1 MKRKIVADSSCDIWE
16 LNGVDF
22 AVAPITIS
30 TDNKHYVDNQELDV
44 HLMSEELAKYK
55 GVSHTAC
62 PSVGSWLDCYEGFD
76 EIFVITLTG
85 AMSGTYNS
93 AMTAKGIY
101 EEENENVK
109 VHVFDSLSTGPEM
122 RLLIEKLKE
131 MIEEDLTFE
140 EIVEKGQDYLNH
152 TRLFFALKS
161 LHNFA
166 MNGRVSKTVAS
177 AIGVLNISIFATASE
192 KGTIQQISKCRGE
205 KKVVKSMIEHLEDA
219 GYHGGKVRISHAD
232 NLKLAHNVRDKIL
245 ELYPN
250 ADIIVY
256 PMGGLCTYYAEK
268 GGLLVGCECGNLK

>member
-1 MKRKIVADSSCDIWE
+1 MKRKIVADSSCDMWE

-62 PSVGSWLDCYEGFD
+62 PSVGSWLDCYEGYD
-76 EIFVITLTG
+76 EVFVVTLTG

-131 MIEEDLTFE
+131 MIEEDLPFE
-140 EIVEKGQDYLNH
+140 EIVEKGQDYLKH
-152 TRLFFALKS
+152 SRLFFALKS

-192 KGTIQQISKCRGE
+192 EGTIQQISKCRGE
-205 KKVVKSMIEHLEDA
+205 KKVVKSMIEHLENA

-256 PMGGLCTYYAEK
+256 PMGGLCTYYAEI
-268 GGLLVGCECGNLK
+268 GGLLVGCEC

>member
-1 MKRKIVADSSCDIWE
+1 MKRKIVADSSCDMWE

-62 PSVGSWLDCYEGFD
+62 PSVGSWLDCYEGYD
-76 EIFVITLTG
+76 EVLVVTLTG

-131 MIEEDLTFE
+131 MIEEDLPFE

-152 TRLFFALKS
+152 SRLFFALKS

-166 MNGRVSKTVAS
+166 MNGRVSKAVAS

-192 KGTIQQISKCRGE
+192 EGTIQQISKCRGE
-205 KKVVKSMIEHLEDA
+205 KKVVRSMIEHLENA

-256 PMGGLCTYYAEK
+256 PMGGLCTYYAEI
-268 GGLLVGCECGNLK
+268 GGLLVGCEC

>member
-1 MKRKIVADSSCDIWE
+1 MKRKIVTDSSCDIWE

-22 AVAPITIS
+22 AVAPMTIS

-44 HLMSEELAKYK
+44 RLMSEDLAKYK

-62 PSVGSWLDCYEGFD
+62 PSVGSWLDCYEGYD
-76 EIFVITLTG
+76 EVFVVTLTG

-109 VHVFDSLSTGPEM
+109 IHVFDSLSTGPEM

-166 MNGRVSKTVAS
+166 MNGRVSKAVAS

-192 KGTIQQISKCRGE
+192 EGTIQQISKCRGE
-205 KKVVKSMIEHLEDA
+205 KKVVKSVIEHLENA

-245 ELYPN
+245 ELYPH

-256 PMGGLCTYYAEK
+256 PMGGLCTYYAEI
-268 GGLLVGCECGNLK
+268 GGLLVGCEC

>member
-22 AVAPITIS
+22 AVAPMTIS

-44 HLMSEELAKYK
+44 RLMSEDLAKYK

-131 MIEEDLTFE
+131 MIEEDLPFE

-152 TRLFFALKS
+152 SRLFFALKS

-192 KGTIQQISKCRGE
+192 EGTIQQISKCRGE
-205 KKVVKSMIEHLEDA
+205 KKVVKSMIEHLENA

-232 NLKLAHNVRDKIL
+232 NLKLAHSVRDKIL
-245 ELYPN
+245 ELYPH

-268 GGLLVGCECGNLK
+268 GGLLVGCEC

>member
-1 MKRKIVADSSCDIWE
+1 MKRKIVADSSCDMWE

-76 EIFVITLTG
+76 EVFVITLTG

-122 RLLIEKLKE
+122 RLLIEKLKK
-131 MIEEDLTFE
+131 MIDEDLPFE

-152 TRLFFALKS
+152 SRLFFALKS

-192 KGTIQQISKCRGE
+192 EGTIQQISKCRGE
-205 KKVVKSMIEHLEDA
+205 KKVVKSMIEHLENA

-256 PMGGLCTYYAEK
+256 PMGGLCTYYAEI
-268 GGLLVGCECGNLK
+268 GGLLVGCEC

>member
-1 MKRKIVADSSCDIWE
+1 MKRKIVADSSCDMWE

-30 TDNKHYVDNQELDV
+30 TDNKHYVDSQELDV

-76 EIFVITLTG
+76 EVFVITLTG

-131 MIEEDLTFE
+131 MIDEDLPFE

-166 MNGRVSKTVAS
+166 MNGRVSKAVAS

-192 KGTIQQISKCRGE
+192 EGTIQQISKCRGE

-256 PMGGLCTYYAEK
+256 PMGGLCTYYAEI
-268 GGLLVGCECGNLK
+268 GGLLVGCEC

>member
-1 MKRKIVADSSCDIWE
+1 MKRKIVADSSCDMWE

-22 AVAPITIS
+22 AVAPMTIS

-44 HLMSEELAKYK
+44 HLMSEDLAKYK

-62 PSVGSWLDCYEGFD
+62 PSVGSWLDCYEGYD
-76 EIFVITLTG
+76 EVFVVTLTG

-166 MNGRVSKTVAS
+166 MNGRINKAVAS

-192 KGTIQQISKCRGE
+192 EGTIQQISKCRGE
-205 KKVVKSMIEHLEDA
+205 KKVVRSMIEHLENA

-232 NLKLAHNVRDKIL
+232 NLKLAHSVRDKIL
-245 ELYPN
+245 ELYPH

-256 PMGGLCTYYAEK
+256 PMGGLCTYYAEI
-268 GGLLVGCECGNLK
+268 GGLLVGCEC

>member
-1 MKRKIVADSSCDIWE
+1 MKRKIVTDSSCDIWE

-22 AVAPITIS
+22 SVAPMTIS

-44 HLMSEELAKYK
+44 RLMSEDLAKYK

-62 PSVGSWLDCYEGFD
+62 PSVGSWLDCYEGYD
-76 EIFVITLTG
+76 EVFVVTLTG

-109 VHVFDSLSTGPEM
+109 IHVFDSLSTGPEM

-140 EIVEKGQDYLNH
+140 EIAEKGQDYLNH

-166 MNGRVSKTVAS
+166 MNGRVSKAVAS

-192 KGTIQQISKCRGE
+192 EGTIQQISKCRGE
-205 KKVVKSMIEHLEDA
+205 KKVVKSMIEHLENA

-245 ELYPN
+245 ELYPH

-256 PMGGLCTYYAEK
+256 PMGGLCTYYAEI
-268 GGLLVGCECGNLK
+268 GGLLVGCEC

>member
-1 MKRKIVADSSCDIWE
+1 MKRKIVADSSCDMWE

-22 AVAPITIS
+22 AVAPMTIS
-30 TDNKHYVDNQELDV
+30 TDNKHYVDNQKLDV
-44 HLMSEELAKYK
+44 RLMSEDLAKYK
-55 GVSHTAC
+55 GISHTAC
-62 PSVGSWLDCYEGFD
+62 PSVGSWLDCYEGYD
-76 EIFVITLTG
+76 EVFVVTLTG
-85 AMSGTYNS
+85 SMSGTYNS

-101 EEENENVK
+101 EEENDNVK

-131 MIEEDLTFE
+131 MIEEDLPFE

-166 MNGRVSKTVAS
+166 MNGRVSKAVAS

-192 KGTIQQISKCRGE
+192 EGTIQQISKCRGE
-205 KKVVKSMIEHLEDA
+205 KKVVKSMIEHLENA

-245 ELYPN
+245 ELYPH

-256 PMGGLCTYYAEK
+256 PMGGLCTYYAEI
-268 GGLLVGCECGNLK
+268 GGLLVGCEC

>member
-1 MKRKIVADSSCDIWE
+1 MKRKIVADSSCDMWE
-16 LNGVDF
+16 LNDVDF
-22 AVAPITIS
+22 AVAPLTIS

-44 HLMSEELAKYK
+44 HLMSEDLAKYK

-62 PSVGSWLDCYEGFD
+62 PSAGAWLDCYEGFD
-76 EIFVITLTG
+76 EVFVVTLTG
-85 AMSGTYNS
+85 SMSGTYNS

-131 MIEEDLTFE
+131 MIEEDLPFE

-166 MNGRVSKTVAS
+166 MNGRVSKAVAS

-192 KGTIQQISKCRGE
+192 EGTIQQISKCRGE
-205 KKVVKSMIEHLEDA
+205 KKVVKSMIEHLENA

-245 ELYPN
+245 ELYPH

-256 PMGGLCTYYAEK
+256 PMGGLCTYYAEI
-268 GGLLVGCECGNLK
+268 GGLLVGCEC

>member
-1 MKRKIVADSSCDIWE
+1 MKRKIVADSSCDMWE
-16 LNGVDF
+16 LNDVDF
-22 AVAPITIS
+22 AVAPLTIS

-44 HLMSEELAKYK
+44 HLMSEDLAKYK

-62 PSVGSWLDCYEGFD
+62 PSAGAWLDCYEGYD
-76 EIFVITLTG
+76 EVFVITLTG
-85 AMSGTYNS
+85 SMSGTYNS

-131 MIEEDLTFE
+131 MIEEDLPFE
-140 EIVEKGQDYLNH
+140 EIVEKGQDYLKH

-166 MNGRVSKTVAS
+166 MNGRINKAVAS

-192 KGTIQQISKCRGE
+192 EGTIQQISKCRGE
-205 KKVVKSMIEHLEDA
+205 KKVVKSMIEHLENA

-232 NLKLAHNVRDKIL
+232 NLKLAHSVRDKIL
-245 ELYPN
+245 ELYPQ

-256 PMGGLCTYYAEK
+256 PMGGLCTYYAEI
-268 GGLLVGCECGNLK
+268 GGLLVGCEC

>member
-22 AVAPITIS
+22 AVAPMTIS

-44 HLMSEELAKYK
+44 RLMSGDLAKYK

-131 MIEEDLTFE
+131 MIEEDLPFE

-192 KGTIQQISKCRGE
+192 EGTIQQSSKCRGE
-205 KKVVKSMIEHLEDA
+205 KKVVKSMIEHLENA

-232 NLKLAHNVRDKIL
+232 NLKLAHSVRDKIL
-245 ELYPN
+245 ELYPH

-256 PMGGLCTYYAEK
+256 PMGGLCTYYAEI
-268 GGLLVGCECGNLK
+268 GGLLVGCEC

>member
-62 PSVGSWLDCYEGFD
+62 PSVGSWLDCYEGYD
-76 EIFVITLTG
+76 EVFVVTLTG

-268 GGLLVGCECGNLK
+268 GGLLVGCEC

>member
-1 MKRKIVADSSCDIWE
+1 MKRKIVADSSCDMWE

-22 AVAPITIS
+22 AVAPMTIS

-131 MIEEDLTFE
+131 MIEEDLPFE

-152 TRLFFALKS
+152 SRLFFALKS

-192 KGTIQQISKCRGE
+192 EGTIQQISKCRGE
-205 KKVVKSMIEHLEDA
+205 KKVVKSMIEHLENA

-232 NLKLAHNVRDKIL
+232 NLKLAHSVRDKIL
-245 ELYPN
+245 ELYPH

-268 GGLLVGCECGNLK
+268 GGLLVGCEC

>member
-1 MKRKIVADSSCDIWE
+1 MKRKIVADSSCDMWE
-16 LNGVDF
+16 LNDVDF
-22 AVAPITIS
+22 AVAPLTIS

-44 HLMSEELAKYK
+44 HLMSEDLAKYK
-55 GVSHTAC
+55 GISHTAC
-62 PSVGSWLDCYEGFD
+62 PSVGSWLDCYEGYD
-76 EIFVITLTG
+76 EVFVVTLTG

-131 MIEEDLTFE
+131 MIEEDLPFE

-152 TRLFFALKS
+152 SRLFFALKS

-166 MNGRVSKTVAS
+166 MNGRVSKAVAS

-192 KGTIQQISKCRGE
+192 EGTIQQISKCRGE
-205 KKVVKSMIEHLEDA
+205 KKVVKSMIEHLENA

-245 ELYPN
+245 ELYPH

-256 PMGGLCTYYAEK
+256 PMGGLCTYYAEI
-268 GGLLVGCECGNLK
+268 GGLLVGCEC

>member
-1 MKRKIVADSSCDIWE
+1 MKRKIVADSSCDMWE

-22 AVAPITIS
+22 AVAPMTIS
-30 TDNKHYVDNQELDV
+30 TDNKHYVDNQKLDV
-44 HLMSEELAKYK
+44 RLMSEDLAKYK
-55 GVSHTAC
+55 GISHTAC
-62 PSVGSWLDCYEGFD
+62 PSVRSWLDCYEGYD
-76 EIFVITLTG
+76 EVFVVTLTG
-85 AMSGTYNS
+85 SMSGTYNS

-131 MIEEDLTFE
+131 MIEEDLPFE

-166 MNGRVSKTVAS
+166 MNGRVSKAVAS

-192 KGTIQQISKCRGE
+192 EGTIQQISKCRGE
-205 KKVVKSMIEHLEDA
+205 KKVVKSMIEHLENA

-245 ELYPN
+245 ELYPH

-256 PMGGLCTYYAEK
+256 PMGGLCTYYAEI
-268 GGLLVGCECGNLK
+268 GGLLVGCEC

>member
-16 LNGVDF
+16 LNGADF

-62 PSVGSWLDCYEGFD
+62 PSVGSWLDCYEGYD
-76 EIFVITLTG
+76 EVFVVTLTG

-131 MIEEDLTFE
+131 MIEEDLPFE
-140 EIVEKGQDYLNH
+140 EIVEKGQDYLKH
-152 TRLFFALKS
+152 SRLFFALKS

-192 KGTIQQISKCRGE
+192 EGTIQQISKCRGE

-245 ELYPN
+245 ELYPH

-256 PMGGLCTYYAEK
+256 PMGGLCTYYAEI
-268 GGLLVGCECGNLK
+268 GGLLVGCEC

>member
-1 MKRKIVADSSCDIWE
+1 MKRKIVADSSCDMWE

-30 TDNKHYVDNQELDV
+30 ADNKHYVDNQELDV

-62 PSVGSWLDCYEGFD
+62 PSVGSWLDCYEGYD
-76 EIFVITLTG
+76 EVFVVTLTG

-131 MIEEDLTFE
+131 MIEEDLPFE

-152 TRLFFALKS
+152 SRLFFELKS

-166 MNGRVSKTVAS
+166 MNGRVSKAVAS

-192 KGTIQQISKCRGE
+192 EGTIQQISKCRGE
-205 KKVVKSMIEHLEDA
+205 KKVVKSMIEHLENA

-256 PMGGLCTYYAEK
+256 PMGGLCTYYAEI
-268 GGLLVGCECGNLK
+268 GGLLVGCEC

>member
-1 MKRKIVADSSCDIWE
+1 MKRKIVADSSCDMWE

-22 AVAPITIS
+22 AVAPMTIS

-131 MIEEDLTFE
+131 MIEEDLPFE

-152 TRLFFALKS
+152 SRLFFALKS

-256 PMGGLCTYYAEK
+256 PMGGLCTYYAEI
-268 GGLLVGCECGNLK
+268 GGLLVGCEC

>member
-1 MKRKIVADSSCDIWE
+1 MKRKVVADSSCDMWE

-22 AVAPITIS
+22 AVAPMTIS

-76 EIFVITLTG
+76 EVFVITLTG

-131 MIEEDLTFE
+131 MIDEDLPFE

-166 MNGRVSKTVAS
+166 MNGRVSKAVAS

-192 KGTIQQISKCRGE
+192 EGTIQQISKCRGE
-205 KKVVKSMIEHLEDA
+205 KKVVKSMIEHLENA

-256 PMGGLCTYYAEK
+256 PMGGLCTYYAEI
-268 GGLLVGCECGNLK
+268 GGLLVGCEY

>member
-22 AVAPITIS
+22 AVAPMTIS

-44 HLMSEELAKYK
+44 HLMSEDLAKYK

-131 MIEEDLTFE
+131 MIEEDLPFE

-192 KGTIQQISKCRGE
+192 EGTIQQISKCRGE
-205 KKVVKSMIEHLEDA
+205 KKVVKSMIEHLENA

-232 NLKLAHNVRDKIL
+232 NLKLAHSVRDKIL
-245 ELYPN
+245 ELYPH

-256 PMGGLCTYYAEK
+256 PMGGLCTYYAEI
-268 GGLLVGCECGNLK
+268 GGLLVGCEC

>member
-1 MKRKIVADSSCDIWE
+1 MKRKIVVDSSCDMWE

-22 AVAPITIS
+22 EVAPITIS
-30 TDNKHYVDNQELDV
+30 TDNKHYVDNQDLDV
-44 HLMSEELAKYK
+44 HLMSEEFAKYK

-62 PSVGSWLDCYEGFD
+62 PSVGSWLDCFEGYD
-76 EIFVITLTG
+76 EVFVITLTG
-85 AMSGTYNS
+85 SMSGTYNS

-101 EEENENVK
+101 EEENDNVK

-122 RLLIEKLKE
+122 RLLIEKLKDF
-131 MIEEDLTFE
+131 IEEDLPFE

-152 TRLFFALKS
+152 SRLFFALKS
-161 LHNFA
+161 LHNMA
-166 MNGRVSKTVAS
+166 MNGRINKAIAS

-192 KGTIQQISKCRGE
+192 EGTIQPISKCRGE
-205 KKVVKSMIEHLEDA
+205 KKVVKSMIEHLENA

-256 PMGGLCTYYAEK
+256 PMGGLCTYYAEI
-268 GGLLVGCECGNLK
+268 GGLLVGCEC

>member
-1 MKRKIVADSSCDIWE
+1 MKRKIVADSSCDMWE

-22 AVAPITIS
+22 AVAPMTIS

-62 PSVGSWLDCYEGFD
+62 PSVGSWLDCYEGYD
-76 EIFVITLTG
+76 EVFVVTLTG

-131 MIEEDLTFE
+131 MIEEDLPFE

-152 TRLFFALKS
+152 SRLFFALKS

-192 KGTIQQISKCRGE
+192 EGTIQQISKCRGE
-205 KKVVKSMIEHLEDA
+205 KKVVKSMIEHLENA

-245 ELYPN
+245 ELYPH

-256 PMGGLCTYYAEK
+256 PMGGLCTYYAEI
-268 GGLLVGCECGNLK
+268 GGLLVGCEC

>member
-1 MKRKIVADSSCDIWE
+1 MKRKIVADSSCDMWE

-76 EIFVITLTG
+76 EVFVITLTS

-131 MIEEDLTFE
+131 MIDEDLPFE

-166 MNGRVSKTVAS
+166 MNGRVSKAVAS

-192 KGTIQQISKCRGE
+192 EGTIQQISKCRGE
-205 KKVVKSMIEHLEDA
+205 KKVVKSMIEHLENA

-268 GGLLVGCECGNLK
+268 GGLLVGCEC

>member
-1 MKRKIVADSSCDIWE
+1 MKRKIVADSSCDMWE

-44 HLMSEELAKYK
+44 HLMSEDLAKYK

-62 PSVGSWLDCYEGFD
+62 PSVGSWLDCYEGYD
-76 EIFVITLTG
+76 EVFVITLTG

-131 MIEEDLTFE
+131 MIEEDLPFE

-152 TRLFFALKS
+152 SRLFFALKS

-192 KGTIQQISKCRGE
+192 EGTIQQISKCRGE
-205 KKVVKSMIEHLEDA
+205 KKVVKSMIEHLENA

-256 PMGGLCTYYAEK
+256 PMGGLCTYYAEI
-268 GGLLVGCECGNLK
+268 GGLLVGCEC

>member
-76 EIFVITLTG
+76 EVFVITLTG

-268 GGLLVGCECGNLK
+268 GGLLVGCEC

>member
-1 MKRKIVADSSCDIWE
+1 MKRKIVADSSCDMWE

-22 AVAPITIS
+22 AVAPMTIS

-62 PSVGSWLDCYEGFD
+62 PSVGSWLDCYEGYD
-76 EIFVITLTG
+76 EVFVVTLTG

-131 MIEEDLTFE
+131 MIEEDLPFE
-140 EIVEKGQDYLNH
+140 EIVEKEQDYLNH
-152 TRLFFALKS
+152 SRLFFALKS

-166 MNGRVSKTVAS
+166 MNGRVSKAVAS

-192 KGTIQQISKCRGE
+192 EGTIQQISKCRGE
-205 KKVVKSMIEHLEDA
+205 KKVVKSMIEHLENA

-256 PMGGLCTYYAEK
+256 PMGGLCTYYAEI
-268 GGLLVGCECGNLK
+268 GGLLVGCEC

>member
-22 AVAPITIS
+22 AVAPMTIS

-62 PSVGSWLDCYEGFD
+62 PSVGSWLDCYEGYD
-76 EIFVITLTG
+76 EVFVVTLTG

-131 MIEEDLTFE
+131 MIDEDLPFE

-166 MNGRVSKTVAS
+166 MNGRVSKAVAS

-192 KGTIQQISKCRGE
+192 EGTIQQISKCRGE
-205 KKVVKSMIEHLEDA
+205 KKVVKSMIEHLENA

-245 ELYPN
+245 ELYPH

-256 PMGGLCTYYAEK
+256 PMGGLCTYYAEI
-268 GGLLVGCECGNLK
+268 GGLLVGCEC

>member
-1 MKRKIVADSSCDIWE
+1 MKRKIVADSSCDMWE

-131 MIEEDLTFE
+131 MIEEDLPFE

-152 TRLFFALKS
+152 SRLFFALKS

-166 MNGRVSKTVAS
+166 MNGRVSKAVAS

-192 KGTIQQISKCRGE
+192 EGTIQQISKCRGE
-205 KKVVKSMIEHLEDA
+205 KKVVKSMIEHLENA

-232 NLKLAHNVRDKIL
+232 NLKLAHSVRDKIL
-245 ELYPN
+245 ELYPH

-268 GGLLVGCECGNLK
+268 GGLLVGCEC

>member
-1 MKRKIVADSSCDIWE
+1 MKRKIVADSSCDMWE

-22 AVAPITIS
+22 AVAPMTIS

-62 PSVGSWLDCYEGFD
+62 PSVGSWLDCYEGYD
-76 EIFVITLTG
+76 EVFVVTLTG

-131 MIEEDLTFE
+131 MIEEDLPFE

-152 TRLFFALKS
+152 SRLFFALKS

-166 MNGRVSKTVAS
+166 MNGRISKTVAS

-192 KGTIQQISKCRGE
+192 EGTIQQISKCRGE
-205 KKVVKSMIEHLEDA
+205 KKVVKSMIEHLENA

-232 NLKLAHNVRDKIL
+232 NLKLAHSVRDKIL
-245 ELYPN
+245 ELYPH

-256 PMGGLCTYYAEK
+256 PMGGLCTYYAEI
-268 GGLLVGCECGNLK
+268 GGLLVGCEC

>member
-1 MKRKIVADSSCDIWE
+1 MKRKIVTDSSCDIWE

-22 AVAPITIS
+22 AVAPMTIS

-44 HLMSEELAKYK
+44 RLMSKDLAKYK

-62 PSVGSWLDCYEGFD
+62 PSVGSWLDCYEGSD
-76 EIFVITLTG
+76 EVFVVTLTG

-109 VHVFDSLSTGPEM
+109 IHVFDSLSTGPEM

-166 MNGRVSKTVAS
+166 MNGRVSKAVAS

-192 KGTIQQISKCRGE
+192 EGTIQQISKCRGE
-205 KKVVKSMIEHLEDA
+205 KKVVKSMIEHLENA

-245 ELYPN
+245 ELYPH

-256 PMGGLCTYYAEK
+256 PMGGLCTYYAEI
-268 GGLLVGCECGNLK
+268 GGLLVGCEC

>member
-22 AVAPITIS
+22 AVAPMTIS

-245 ELYPN
+245 ELYPH

-256 PMGGLCTYYAEK
+256 PMGGLCTYYAEI
-268 GGLLVGCECGNLK
+268 GGLLVGCEC

>member
-1 MKRKIVADSSCDIWE
+1 MKRKIVADSSCDMWE

-22 AVAPITIS
+22 AVAPMTIS

-232 NLKLAHNVRDKIL
+232 NLKLAHSVRDKIL
-245 ELYPN
+245 ELYPH

-256 PMGGLCTYYAEK
+256 PMGGLCTYYAEI
-268 GGLLVGCECGNLK
+268 GGLLVGCEC

>member
-1 MKRKIVADSSCDIWE
+1 MKRKIVADSSCDMWE
-16 LNGVDF
+16 LNDVNF
-22 AVAPITIS
+22 AVAPMTIS

-44 HLMSEELAKYK
+44 HLMSEDLAKYK

-62 PSVGSWLDCYEGFD
+62 PSAGAWLDCYEGYD
-76 EIFVITLTG
+76 EVFVVTLTG

-101 EEENENVK
+101 EEENDNVK

-131 MIEEDLTFE
+131 MIEEDLPFE
-140 EIVEKGQDYLNH
+140 EIVEKGQDYLKH

-166 MNGRVSKTVAS
+166 MNGRVSKAVAS

-192 KGTIQQISKCRGE
+192 EGTIQQISKCRGE
-205 KKVVKSMIEHLEDA
+205 KKVVRSMIEHLENA

-245 ELYPN
+245 ELYPH

-256 PMGGLCTYYAEK
+256 PMGGLCTYYAEI
-268 GGLLVGCECGNLK
+268 GGLLVGCEC

>member
-22 AVAPITIS
+22 AVAPMTIS

-44 HLMSEELAKYK
+44 RLMSEDLAKYK
-55 GVSHTAC
+55 GISHTAC
-62 PSVGSWLDCYEGFD
+62 PSVGSWLDCYEGYD
-76 EIFVITLTG
+76 EVFVVTLTG

-166 MNGRVSKTVAS
+166 MNGRVSKAVAS

-192 KGTIQQISKCRGE
+192 EGTIQQISKCRGE
-205 KKVVKSMIEHLEDA
+205 KKVVKSMIEHLENA

-256 PMGGLCTYYAEK
+256 PMGGLCTYYAEI
-268 GGLLVGCECGNLK
+268 GGLLVGCEC

>member
-1 MKRKIVADSSCDIWE
+1 MKRKIVADSSCDMWE

-22 AVAPITIS
+22 AVAPMTIS

-44 HLMSEELAKYK
+44 HLMSEDLAKYK

-62 PSVGSWLDCYEGFD
+62 PSVGSWLDCYEGYD
-76 EIFVITLTG
+76 EVFVVTLTG

-131 MIEEDLTFE
+131 MIEEDLTFD
-140 EIVEKGQDYLNH
+140 EIVEKGQDYLKH

-166 MNGRVSKTVAS
+166 MNGRVSKAVAS

-192 KGTIQQISKCRGE
+192 EGTIQQISKCRGE
-205 KKVVKSMIEHLEDA
+205 KKVVRSMIEHLENA

-245 ELYPN
+245 ELYPH

-256 PMGGLCTYYAEK
+256 PMGGLCTYYAEI
-268 GGLLVGCECGNLK
+268 GGLLVGCEC

>member
-62 PSVGSWLDCYEGFD
+62 PSVGSWLDCYEGYD
-76 EIFVITLTG
+76 EVFVVTLTG

-131 MIEEDLTFE
+131 MIEENLPFE
-140 EIVEKGQDYLNH
+140 EIVEKGQDYLKH
-152 TRLFFALKS
+152 SRLFFALKS

-192 KGTIQQISKCRGE
+192 EGTIQQISKCRGE
-205 KKVVKSMIEHLEDA
+205 KKVVKSMIEHLENA

-245 ELYPN
+245 ELYPH

-256 PMGGLCTYYAEK
+256 PMGGLCTYYAEI
-268 GGLLVGCECGNLK
+268 GGLLVGCEC

>member
-1 MKRKIVADSSCDIWE
+1 MKRKIVADSSCDMWE

-22 AVAPITIS
+22 AVAPMTIS

-44 HLMSEELAKYK
+44 HLMSEDLAKYK

-62 PSVGSWLDCYEGFD
+62 PSVGSWLDCYEGYD
-76 EIFVITLTG
+76 EVFVVTLTG

-131 MIEEDLTFE
+131 VIEEDLPFE
-140 EIVEKGQDYLNH
+140 EIVEKGQDYLKH

-166 MNGRVSKTVAS
+166 MNGRINKAVAS

-192 KGTIQQISKCRGE
+192 EGTIQQISKCRGE
-205 KKVVKSMIEHLEDA
+205 KKVVKSMIEHLENA

-245 ELYPN
+245 ELYPH

-256 PMGGLCTYYAEK
+256 PMGGLCTYYAEI
-268 GGLLVGCECGNLK
+268 GGLLVGCEC

>member
-1 MKRKIVADSSCDIWE
+1 MKRKIVADSSCDMWE

-22 AVAPITIS
+22 AVAPMTIS

-62 PSVGSWLDCYEGFD
+62 PSVGSWLDCYEGYD
-76 EIFVITLTG
+76 EVFVVTLTG

-131 MIEEDLTFE
+131 MIDEDLPFE

-152 TRLFFALKS
+152 SRLFFALKS

-192 KGTIQQISKCRGE
+192 EGTIQQISKCRGE
-205 KKVVKSMIEHLEDA
+205 KKVVKSMIEHLENA

-232 NLKLAHNVRDKIL
+232 NLKLAHSVRDKIL
-245 ELYPN
+245 ELYPH

-256 PMGGLCTYYAEK
+256 PMGGLCTYYAEI
-268 GGLLVGCECGNLK
+268 GGLLVGCEC

>member
-1 MKRKIVADSSCDIWE
+1 MKRKIVADSSCDMWE

-62 PSVGSWLDCYEGFD
+62 PSVGSWLDCYEGYD
-76 EIFVITLTG
+76 EVFVVTLTG

-131 MIEEDLTFE
+131 MIEEDLPFE
-140 EIVEKGQDYLNH
+140 EIVEKGQDYLKH
-152 TRLFFALKS
+152 SRLFFALKS

-192 KGTIQQISKCRGE
+192 EGTIQQISKCRGE
-205 KKVVKSMIEHLEDA
+205 KKVVKSMIEHLENA

-245 ELYPN
+245 ELYPH

-256 PMGGLCTYYAEK
+256 PMGGLCTYYAEI
-268 GGLLVGCECGNLK
+268 GGLLVGCEC